1 MLHKTFTLMLA
12 AFLGLTLPGCAK
24 ESPRIPTV
32 GEVSETVLA
41 KNCGVVMEADFNSIT
56 SDELS
61 GMFTLTNL
69 SNETYYGG
77 SSDFCMEVYIG
88 GVWCDLTPAA
98 GSENFAF
105 ADVGLSLPPGESTQV
120 TYDWEWYGTQF
131 DPGTYRVVTKVWYCD
146 SAIVSED
153 AVVEYIAAEFTIT
166 QQESAK

>member
-1 MLHKTFTLMLA
+1 MKKARLLLFVVLLCLA
-12 AFLGLTLPGCAK
+12 LSGCA
-24 ESPRIPTV
+24 EEEPRISTV
-32 GEVSETVLA
+32 GEASETVLT

-77 SSDFCMEVYIG
+77 SSDFYMEVFSG

-98 GSENFAF
+98 GSENFTF
-105 ADVGLSLPPGESTQV
+105 AGVGLSLLPGESTQV

-131 DPGTYRVVTKVWYCD
+131 NPGTYRVVTKVWYGD

-166 QQESAK
+166 ERESGE